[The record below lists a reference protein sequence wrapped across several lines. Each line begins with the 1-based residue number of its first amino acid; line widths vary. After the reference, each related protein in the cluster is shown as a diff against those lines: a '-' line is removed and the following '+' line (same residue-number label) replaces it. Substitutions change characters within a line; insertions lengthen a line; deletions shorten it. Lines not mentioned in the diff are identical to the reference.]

1 MKLKI
6 LEYERQMP
14 NPTETTLSEAFDL
27 GMEYQKDNDEEKLSD
42 IADRLSAAIK
52 EEDWDEVQNVAN
64 DIPTLLE
71 D

>member
-52 EEDWDEVQNVAN
+52 EEDWDEVQNVV
-64 DIPTLLE
+64 DDMPTLLE

>member
-52 EEDWDEVQNVAN
+52 EEDWDEVQNVVD